1 MHSMKK
7 SALILLAVLFIS
19 PFDSFSQRLKNRW
32 KGMRGEISLGLGAS
46 NFLGELGGAD
56 QIGTHFFKDY
66 EWSETHP
73 AIQFGYRYKL
83 TRAFALNTHLTYGV
97 VSGDDKTTKEFFRSY
112 RNLSFKSTIFEWNL
126 NGEFAFIKDQ
136 VGHRYRLR
144 GVRGQRGYEMMSY
157 VFAGVGLFHFNP
169 KANRSAEGGDE
180 VWVNLHPLHTEGQ
193 TLLETRKKYHRLQ
206 FCIPVG
212 IGFKY
217 TISRRWGIGLEYGIR
232 KTFTDYIDDASRTYV
247 SPSILS
253 AQTGLVDLSDGNQ
266 VSVGVLAAELADRS
280 NQLYPQITSPG
291 AQRGDPRYT
300 DSYMF
305 GVVTINYKL
314 KTGRTVYP
322 LF

>member
-1 MHSMKK
+1 MKK
-7 SALILLAVLFIS
+7 YLVIALAILFIS
-19 PFDSFSQRLKNRW
+19 PFESRSQRLKNRW
-32 KGMRGEISLGLGAS
+32 KGMRGELNFGIGAS

-73 AIQFGYRYKL
+73 AIQVGYRYKL
-83 TRAFALNTHLTYGV
+83 SREIAFNTHITYGH
-97 VSGDDKTTKEFFRSY
+97 VSGDDKTTKEFYRNY
-112 RNLSFKSTIFEWNL
+112 RNLSFKSHILEWNL
-126 NGEFAFIKDQ
+126 NAEFAFIKDQ

-144 GVRGQRGYEMMSY
+144 GVRGQRGYEMMAY
-157 VFAGVGLFHFNP
+157 GFVGIGLFHFDP
-169 KANRSAEGGDE
+169 KAKLYDEGDD
-180 VWVNLHPLHTEGQ
+180 VWVKLHPLHTEGQ

-247 SPSILS
+247 STSILAKQEGQVTLGNGEVQS
-253 AQTGLVDLSDGNQ
+253 TGA
-266 VSVGVLAAELADRS
+266 LAVILADRS
-280 NQLYPQITSPG
+280 DQQYPQITAPG

-305 GVVTINYKL
+305 GMVTLNYKL
-314 KTGRTVYP
+314 KTGRVVYP

>member
-1 MHSMKK
+1 MRKFIP
-7 SALILLAVLFIS
+7 ALLVFLFLYPLES
-19 PFDSFSQRLKNRW
+19 ESQRLKNRW
-32 KGMRGEISLGLGAS
+32 RGMRGEINIGIGAS

-66 EWSETHP
+66 EWSETQP
-73 AIQFGYRYKL
+73 AIQIGYRYKIS
-83 TRAFALNTHLTYGV
+83 RSFSLNTHLTYGH

-112 RNLSFKSTIFEWNL
+112 RNLSFKSHILEWNV

-157 VFAGVGLFHFNP
+157 VFVGVGLFHFNP
-169 KANRSAEGGDE
+169 KAQLSEGGD
-180 VWVNLHPLHTEGQ
+180 WVSLHPLHTEGQ
-193 TLLETRKKYHRLQ
+193 TLLETRGKYRRLQ

-217 TISRRWGIGLEYGIR
+217 TISRRWGIGIEYGIR

-247 SPSILS
+247 SPNIL
-253 AQTGLVDLSDGNQ
+253 AKQPE
-266 VSVGVLAAELADRS
+266 VGALAVELADRS
-280 NQLYPQITSPG
+280 SKQFYYITAPG

-305 GVVTINYKL
+305 GMVTINYKL
-314 KTGRTVYP
+314 RTGRQVYP